1 MTQKEYIEERM
12 EFFAQNIDEFEIGE
26 EILDKDKSE
35 CKVMDKTSNSI
46 EVWIGRKTKEGEDG
60 KQWFDMRS
68 FNKRFKKIE
77 V

>member
-1 MTQKEYIEERM
+1 MTQKEFIKERM

-26 EILDKDKSE
+26 EILDENKSK
-35 CKVMDKTSNSI
+35 CKVMNKTLNSI
-46 EVWIGRKTKEGEDG
+46 EVWIGRKTKEGADS